1 MSKARIIL
9 CLIFLCLG
17 VNFSFA
23 QSLPYIDKSKIRLS
37 VVPGKQAYG
46 EISLENPTKDAR
58 SMRLYLEDWRYL
70 AAGDGTKE
78 FLPAGTLENSCASW
92 ITFSP
97 AEFVIPPFGRQRV
110 SYSVRVPQE
119 VSGGYYA
126 ALFFETQLGKV
137 GKVEAGREANIDLK
151 IRIATLFYVEAE
163 GSAKRTFDI
172 DNFSLTK
179 LGADGG
185 LLIKLDF
192 KNTGNVDITCGGSF
206 YLMDNKGQVLA
217 RGELKDIY
225 TFAGSSGEIQA
236 KWEEPI
242 PSGTYDLVLTL
253 DTNKALQETIGT
265 RIPPVT
271 KETEIKIGP
280 QGQILSVGQLH

>member
-1 MSKARIIL
+1 MIKKYFL
-9 CLIFLCLG
+9 FFLFFFLIFSGYL
-17 VNFSFA
+17 FA
-23 QSLPYIDKSKIRLS
+23 ENLPYIDKSKIRLS
-37 VVPGKQAYG
+37 AAEGKQVYG
-46 EISLENPTKDAR
+46 EINMENPTKDAR

-78 FLPAGTLENSCASW
+78 FLPAGTLANSCASW

-110 SYSVRVPQE
+110 SYSVRAPQE

-137 GKVEAGREANIDLK
+137 GKLEAEREANIDLK
-151 IRIATLFYVEAE
+151 IRIATLFYVEVE
-163 GSAKRTFDI
+163 DTVKRTYDI
-172 DNFSLTK
+172 DNFSLKK
-179 LGADGG
+179 LGANGG

-206 YLMDNKGQVLA
+206 YLMDKNGQVLA
-217 RGELKDIY
+217 RGELKDVY
-225 TFAGSSGEIQA
+225 TFAGSDGEIQA

-271 KETEIKIGP
+271 KETEIKIGS
-280 QGQILSVGQLH
+280 QGQIRNFGQLH